1 MNKLLSV
8 AILSIILCSCA
19 NPLNRATSKQY
30 YGGGVQN
37 QNKGDWKNAAE
48 SFRRAYINTQWGNLS
63 DKEAALYAYEYGR
76 TSSAVCD
83 WDNAKQGLDK
93 AYELDTKIGTPL
105 HYDLVE
111 FALMYQAM
119 GEYEKSK
126 LYFTQTLKSLDE
138 DNIIDNQPMYYADTL
153 NRYSEVLERLGD
165 ISQSKNLQQRA
176 KSIINNNSNAKPHR
190 TIPHGKHCD
199 LSSS

>member
-8 AILSIILCSCA
+8 VILSIFLCSCA
-19 NPLNRATSKQY
+19 NPLNRATAKQY

-37 QNKGDWKNAAE
+37 QNKGDWKNATE
-48 SFRRAYINTQWGNLS
+48 SFRRAYINIQWGNLS

-83 WDNAKQGLDK
+83 WDNAKQSLDK
-93 AYELDTKIGTPL
+93 AYKLDTKIGTPL

-119 GEYEKSK
+119 GEYQKSK
-126 LYFTQTLKSLDE
+126 EYFIQTLKSMNKGNVLE
-138 DNIIDNQPMYYADTL
+138 KQPMYYADTL
-153 NRYSEVLERLGD
+153 QRYSSVLDHLGD
-165 ISQSKNLQQRA
+165 VAHSNDLQKQA
-176 KSIINNNSNAKPHR
+176 KKIIEDNPDAKPHR
-190 TIPHGKHCD
+190 TVPHGQHCG
-199 LSSS
+199 